1 MKGELKSFKVT
12 SNVPVSAA
20 PPRDTLESTQTCPVT
35 LHLIPLLLPGHL
47 PSSLMPQATE
57 ASSSGIPEEESSD
70 PLAYWK
76 GTTPLSPFHSTLC
89 RESSQWLSNSDPQKG
104 HSASWAIP
112 LEPQRGES
120 RICISKSGLVA
131 HTVILAHPD

>member
-70 PLAYWK
+70 LLERDNTSQPISLHPL
-76 GTTPLSPFHSTLC
+76 
-89 RESSQWLSNSDPQKG
+89 
-104 HSASWAIP
+104 
-112 LEPQRGES
+112 
-120 RICISKSGLVA
+120 
-131 HTVILAHPD
+131 